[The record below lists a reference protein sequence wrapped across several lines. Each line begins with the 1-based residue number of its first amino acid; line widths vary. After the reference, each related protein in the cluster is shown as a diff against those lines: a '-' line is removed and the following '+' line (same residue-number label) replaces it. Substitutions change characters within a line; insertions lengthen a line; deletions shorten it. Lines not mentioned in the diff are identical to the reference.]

1 MIIEQTQVLRA
12 SGGHQLFALE
22 DFTGEWPEGHSRGWR
37 GTKSKKKK
45 KKKLALKSGKV
56 ERDWAEVQIRAHSV
70 QRN

>member
-45 KKKLALKSGKV
+45 KKK
-56 ERDWAEVQIRAHSV
+56 
-70 QRN
+70 N

>member
-45 KKKLALKSGKV
+45 KIALKSVKV